1 MPDRSVEVSRVFWVV
16 TVARERSD
24 LLTSIGHKPETLNL
38 AMSVMVPHDGSDPAR
53 DAGGT
58 HWGDRPKEAHL
69 HSETS

>member
-1 MPDRSVEVSRVFWVV
+1 MPARSVEMSRVFWVV

-24 LLTSIGHKPETLNL
+24 LPTSVGHKPETLNL
-38 AMSVMVPHDGSDPAR
+38 AMSLMVPHNDNDPAR

-58 HWGDRPKEAHL
+58 HWGDRPKEALL